1 MENLSEKALWDSI
14 KDGDL
19 NAFSSFFKFFYQE
32 LYNYGL
38 KITKGDKQLTEDSLQ
53 DFFLYIFKHRQS
65 LASLTKIRPYLYTSF
80 RRRIIKDI
88 IKNQKNVDFDI
99 SEIDFPDIN
108 YCIEDILIKQEVTDL
123 KRDNLTEYLNKL
135 TKRQKE
141 VLYLKYYSGLP
152 TTEIA
157 TVLDIKYQS
166 VLNIIHKTLKKLRED
181 NAFKKVLKNLF

>member
-152 TTEIA
+152 TTEIS